1 MERMERIDKVKRA
14 LLSMQRYPWEQGVSS
29 QAFLEL
35 GDYEQTYLLAR
46 DAVLRQSNEG
56 RLGAA
61 FYKDDVAIF
70 GDDLTVTDPAAN
82 GEAVLYV
89 AKTTGDKM
97 FKDAVEAQLDWLL
110 HKAPRTD
117 DGILCHVT
125 NKKQVWVDSIFMA
138 LPFLSMTGHY
148 REAVRQVDGFRKIL
162 WDDDKKLLS
171 HIWDEEKGEWA
182 SRDFW
187 GVGNGWAA
195 AGMAKVIRN
204 LPGDAEEEKK
214 RLVVYVRELLDGCL
228 NFQHESGLFHNI
240 IDDRSTFV
248 ETNLAQMV
256 SYTMYSGVVEG
267 WLDDDHA
274 QRADTIRKA
283 VYEKVDEH
291 GLVQGVCGSPTFAA
305 PGTAVEGQAFFLLME
320 AAAMK
325 FENR

>member
-1 MERMERIDKVKRA
+1 MPFYQCKGIPGSK
-14 LLSMQRYPWEQGVSS
+14 GVSS

-35 GDYEQTYLLAR
+35 GDYEQTFLLAR
-46 DAVLRQSNEG
+46 DAVLRQSHEG
-56 RLGAA
+56 RLGVA
-61 FYKDDVAIF
+61 FYRDDVAIF

-82 GEAVLYV
+82 GEAVLHV
-89 AKTTGDKM
+89 AKTTGDKT

-117 DGILCHVT
+117 GGILCHVV

-138 LPFLSMTGHY
+138 LPFLSMTGNY

-171 HIWDEEKGEWA
+171 HIWDEEEGKWA

-204 LPGDAEEEKK
+204 LPRDAGEDKK
-214 RLVVYVRELLDGCL
+214 RLVGYVRELIAGCL
-228 NFQHESGLFHNI
+228 NFQHGSGLFHNI

-267 WLDDDHA
+267 WLDDDYVK
-274 QRADTIRKA
+274 RADTIREA